1 MSKARYPSP
10 DADELGE
17 ERKIDSRRTQTLKQF
32 IIAQAVEIQP
42 KRDKLSETLRRSDAL
57 VFPQDGAEKP
67 EVPFLP
73 LFVLFTLSMY
83 GLETYLDIRQH
94 RCLRAKSPPSTLL
107 EVLRIVDSENK
118 GLNAVSKVRWL
129 KHKS

>member
-1 MSKARYPSP
+1 M
-10 DADELGE
+10 
-17 ERKIDSRRTQTLKQF
+17 QTLKQS
-32 IIAQAVEIQP
+32 IIAHAVEIQP
-42 KRDKLSETLRRSDAL
+42 KRDKLTRDTLRRFNPL
-57 VFPQDGAEKP
+57 LFPQDGAEKP

-107 EVLRIVDSENK
+107 EVLKIVDSENK
-118 GLNAVSKVRWL
+118 GLNAVSKVR
-129 KHKS
+129 